1 MYFLKDENENYE
13 TMSSEDKEKKL
24 KILSDEMCRLKDIDF
39 DFEYAHLDAD
49 DILCDFL
56 LILGYKEIVDDYRKV
71 GKWYA

>member
-1 MYFLKDENENYE
+1 MYFLKDENENYK

-24 KILSDEMCRLKDIDF
+24 KILSDAMHELKDVD
-39 DFEYAHLDAD
+39 DLEYAHLDAD

-56 LILGYKEIVDDYRKV
+56 LILGYKKIVDEYRDV